1 LSLSNIRFKYILKNC
16 HDITEILLKVALNTI
31 TQYIKDKQTR
41 DLQLHLQ
48 SVPIATDVMSSNLDQ
63 GEVCNIMWYNLSVT
77 CDRSVVFSGSS
88 GFLHQYNWPPRYNW
102 NIVESGIKHK
112 QTNKATVLSVVE
124 TETSGENHR
133 SITSN

>member
-1 LSLSNIRFKYILKNC
+1 MLSLSNIRFKYILKNC

-63 GEVCNIMWYNLSVT
+63 GEVCNIM
-77 CDRSVVFSGSS
+77 
-88 GFLHQYNWPPRYNW
+88 
-102 NIVESGIKHK
+102 
-112 QTNKATVLSVVE
+112 
-124 TETSGENHR
+124 
-133 SITSN
+133 